1 MDEHGRQLTR
11 PPTMRQAVAELL
23 ASKCPLSVDEARAK
37 LVNMA
42 PDMFGG
48 LFITLTAMLGLDIS
62 RAELQQLQEQ
72 DAPTK
77 P

>member
-11 PPTMRQAVAELL
+11 HPLMLQAVAELV
-23 ASKCPLSVDEARAK
+23 ANKCPLSVDEARAK

-62 RAELQQLQEQ
+62 RAELQQLLEQ
-72 DAPTK
+72 DAHTRP
-77 P
+77 